1 MKTIEFC
8 QKATQDELIDL
19 FNALSK
25 NLVKQYKIKQK
36 SSNAELTTKFA
47 NKKQHDSFYAKAF
60 NDNRMYNAYLEDI
73 KIVIKFII

>member
-19 FNALSK
+19 FNTLSK